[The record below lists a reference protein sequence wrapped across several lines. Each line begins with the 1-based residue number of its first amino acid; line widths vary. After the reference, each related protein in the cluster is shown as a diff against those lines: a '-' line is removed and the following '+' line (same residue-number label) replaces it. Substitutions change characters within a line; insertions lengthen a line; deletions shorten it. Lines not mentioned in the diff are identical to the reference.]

1 MAEKAKKGEMMT
13 LLSIYTAQWE
23 VKAATKDE
31 RQVVAQQGRLAR
43 VLWAASEARQ
53 PEGQSWPGR
62 PTLRRLLTSLGHA
75 GA

>member
-1 MAEKAKKGEMMT
+1 MMT

-23 VKAATKDE
+23 MKAATKDE
-31 RQVVAQQGRLAR
+31 RQVAAEQSRLAR
-43 VLWAASEARQ
+43 VLWAASEVRQ

-62 PTLRRLLTSLGHA
+62 PAFRRLLTSLGHA